1 MRRASVQR
9 QTKET
14 RIEVELDLESGT
26 ATSITVPN
34 GFLGHMLEALATHSG
49 IGLRLAAL
57 GDTSVDL
64 HHTVEDT
71 GLVLGEALAGAL
83 GERRGVVRFAHA
95 YAPLDEALAR
105 AVIDLS
111 GRGYFVW
118 TLPPELEQAWVT
130 REFPLTLV
138 ADFFQALADRGRLT
152 LHLTV
157 VAGRN
162 PHHVAEACFKA
173 VAVALR
179 QAVALREG
187 AGSTAEIPSTKGTLA
202 R

>member
-1 MRRASVQR
+1 MRRSTEKR

-14 RIEVELDLESGT
+14 NIEVALDLDAGAS
-26 ATSITVPN
+26 SIAVPN
-34 GFLGHMLEALATHSG
+34 GFFGHMLEALAVHSG
-49 IGLRLAAL
+49 LGLRLSAQ
-57 GDTSVDL
+57 GDTAVDL

-71 GLVLGEALAGAL
+71 GIVVGEALAAAL
-83 GERRGVVRFAHA
+83 GDRRGVVRFAHA

-111 GRGYFVW
+111 GRGFFVW
-118 TLPPELEQAWVT
+118 SVPPELEQVWVT

-138 ADFFQALADRGRLT
+138 ADFFQAFADRARLT

-179 QAVALREG
+179 QAVAVREG
-187 AGSTAEIPSTKGTLA
+187 GASAAAVPSTKGTLVG
-202 R
+202 

>member
-1 MRRASVQR
+1 M
-9 QTKET
+9 
-14 RIEVELDLESGT
+14 
-26 ATSITVPN
+26 
-34 GFLGHMLEALATHSG
+34 
-49 IGLRLAAL
+49 
-57 GDTSVDL
+57 
-64 HHTVEDT
+64 
-71 GLVLGEALAGAL
+71 
-83 GERRGVVRFAHA
+83 
-95 YAPLDEALAR
+95 
-105 AVIDLS
+105 
-111 GRGYFVW
+111 
-118 TLPPELEQAWVT
+118 
-130 REFPLTLV
+130 
-138 ADFFQALADRGRLT
+138 

>member
-1 MRRASVQR
+1 MRRSTLNR
-9 QTKET
+9 PTRET
-14 RIEVELDLESGT
+14 SNEIALDLDASES
-26 ATSITVPN
+26 SISVPN
-34 GFLGHMLEALATHSG
+34 GFLGHMLEALVTHAG
-49 IGLRLAAL
+49 FGLRLTAQ
-57 GDTSVDL
+57 GDTEVDL
-64 HHTVEDT
+64 HHTVEDC
-71 GLVLGEALAGAL
+71 GLLFGEALAAAL

-105 AVIDLS
+105 AVVDLS
-111 GRGYFVW
+111 GRGFFAWSV
-118 TLPPELEQAWVT
+118 PPELEQVWVT

-138 ADFFQALADRGRLT
+138 ADFFQAFADRGRLT

-187 AGSTAEIPSTKGTLA
+187 AGPRAEIPSTKGTLA

>member
-1 MRRASVQR
+1 MRRASLER

-14 RIEVELDLESGT
+14 KIEVELDLEADAAS
-26 ATSITVPN
+26 SIAVPN
-34 GFLGHMLEALATHSG
+34 GFFGHMLEALAVHSG
-49 IGLRLAAL
+49 VGLRLAAK
-57 GDTSVDL
+57 GDTGVDL
-64 HHTVEDT
+64 HHTVEDC
-71 GLVLGEALAGAL
+71 GIVLGEALAAAL

-105 AVIDLS
+105 AVVDLS

-118 TLPPELEQAWVT
+118 SVPPELEQVWVT

-138 ADFFQALADRGRLT
+138 ADFFQAFADRARLT

-179 QAVALREG
+179 QAIVQREG
-187 AGSTAEIPSTKGTLA
+187 GKANAPVPSTKGTLVG
-202 R
+202 